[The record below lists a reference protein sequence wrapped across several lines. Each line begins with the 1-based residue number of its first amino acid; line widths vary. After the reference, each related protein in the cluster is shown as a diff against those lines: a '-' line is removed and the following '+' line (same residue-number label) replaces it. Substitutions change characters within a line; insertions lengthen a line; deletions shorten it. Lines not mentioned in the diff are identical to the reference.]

1 MIALIIGILCI
12 LFTVWAILPLPFPLG
27 LDWGDEIIKFLMGG
41 GPILSLLIGII
52 AFFIGIADIRDKI
65 EEKKELKEEKE
76 KTKE

>member
-1 MIALIIGILCI
+1 MIALIIGIICI
-12 LFTVWAILPLPFPLG
+12 LFTVWAILPFSFPMG
-27 LDWGDEIIKFLMGG
+27 LNWGNEIIKFLMGG

-76 KTKE
+76 NAKD

>member
-1 MIALIIGILCI
+1 MIALIIGIICI
-12 LFTVWAILPLPFPLG
+12 LFTVWAILPFPFPMGLG
-27 LDWGDEIIKFLMGG
+27 WGEQIIEFLKGG

-76 KTKE
+76 KAKG

>member
-12 LFTVWAILPLPFPLG
+12 LFTVWAILPLPFPMG
-27 LDWGDEIIKFLMGG
+27 LDWGDQIVQFLMGG

-76 KTKE
+76 QAKE